1 MRSLIV
7 KLRRYESQYYQS
19 WMWRRWNWTLELF
32 ERAYRSQV
40 FTHKCLKHR
49 KYSDYHRLFTTKDE
63 RTILKYIM
71 EAGRPFWYWNLMLS
85 KRHTVTLHH
94 VITVCNDMFNH
105 MDGVMRALPMKKTQ
119 WKDDLY
125 FTVMVARL
133 KLSKYYVEVTPMM
146 GMLRISALMLDP
158 FWMLE
163 AFTKWD
169 KGMDINSED
178 TTFYTTKY

>member
-1 MRSLIV
+1 
-7 KLRRYESQYYQS
+7 
-19 WMWRRWNWTLELF
+19 
-32 ERAYRSQV
+32 
-40 FTHKCLKHR
+40 
-49 KYSDYHRLFTTKDE
+49 
-63 RTILKYIM
+63 
-71 EAGRPFWYWNLMLS
+71 
-85 KRHTVTLHH
+85 
-94 VITVCNDMFNH
+94 
-105 MDGVMRALPMKKTQ
+105 MKKTQ

-133 KLSKYYVEVTPMM
+133 KLSKYYIEVTPMM

-158 FWMLE
+158 FWMLG